1 MAYIEFRGICK
12 SYDGVNQVLKNID
25 LDVEKVNW
33 LLCWDQVVVENQRF
47 YVHQL
52 DLNKLVQERS
62 SQMVKI
68 LPTYQYKTWYWNGVP
83 TVFFIS
89 EYECRREYCL
99 WS

>member
-47 YVHQL
+47 YVH
-52 DLNKLVQERS
+52 
-62 SQMVKI
+62 
-68 LPTYQYKTWYWNGVP
+68 
-83 TVFFIS
+83 
-89 EYECRREYCL
+89 
-99 WS
+99 